1 MTARSREIGRTL
13 LTHAARGVVRSRCG
27 LMPAARRRAVF
38 AREWRD
44 ASERL
49 GGAFLKLGQMI
60 SVRPD
65 EFGDELADE
74 MAHLRDQV
82 APAPWASIAEVIAA
96 QLGEAPETIFASIDR
111 EPLASASVAQVHAA
125 TLRDAYRPVWGSELP
140 AGADVVLK
148 VIRPGAGEALLADIG
163 EARRLAAGALVRRV
177 LNGVDVGALLQ
188 EFETSVRRELD
199 LRVEGRVADRFA
211 FDFRHDDRIAVPRIV
226 WNLSA
231 PRVLTMERMYGW
243 RLSELDD
250 AELAGVDAHG
260 LAVHGATAFMRQ
272 VMLYGR
278 YHADLHPA
286 NLFVTPDSRIA
297 YLDFGI
303 VGHLTDAERGDIAQV
318 LAAFVYRDADRAL
331 RYSERL
337 GVHVPPDQ
345 VVAVRR
351 ELGELLDRTMGGAGG
366 SDFRHFGFGLLALL
380 RRHRIAIP
388 GGYGLLVKS
397 LATVE
402 GVARRLY
409 PDIDIM
415 EVARPFVTRMIGE
428 GVGSPDAL
436 RERLPAA
443 WRAAMREMLA

>member
-1 MTARSREIGRTL
+1 MTARSGLVTRTL
-13 LTHAARGVVRSRCG
+13 ARHLAVGVIRSHFG
-27 LMPAARRRAVF
+27 LVSVPVRRAVF
-38 AREWRD
+38 AREWRR
-44 ASERL
+44 AFEEL
-49 GGAFLKLGQMI
+49 GGAFIKLGQMV

-65 EFGDELADE
+65 EFGGELAGE
-74 MAHLRDQV
+74 MERLRDRV
-82 APAPWASIAEVIAA
+82 APVPFEDLVPVIESGLGARISESFATIDPVPLATASI
-96 QLGEAPETIFASIDR
+96 
-111 EPLASASVAQVHAA
+111 AQVHAA
-125 TLRDAYRPVWGSELP
+125 TLLAACRPVWGEELP
-140 AGADVVLK
+140 AGAQVVVK
-148 VIRPGAGEALLADIG
+148 VIRPGAADALRDDIA
-163 EARRLAAGALVRRV
+163 EARRLGRSAFVRRA
-177 LNGVDVGALLQ
+177 LRGVDVAGLLD
-188 EFETSVRRELD
+188 EFEQSVGRELD

-211 FDFRHDDRIAVPRIV
+211 FDFRHDPQIVVPRIV
-226 WNLSA
+226 WARTA
-231 PRVLTMERMYGW
+231 PQVLTMERMYGW
-243 RLSELDD
+243 RLSELDE

-278 YHADLHPA
+278 YHADLHPS
-286 NLFVTPDSRIA
+286 NLFVTPDGRIA

-331 RYSERL
+331 RYSANL
-337 GVHVPPDQ
+337 GVVVPPER

-351 ELGELLDRTMGGAGG
+351 ELGELLDATMGGG
-366 SDFRHFGFGLLALL
+366 STDFRHFGFGFLGLL
-380 RRHRIAIP
+380 RRNGIGIP
-388 GGYGLLVKS
+388 VGYGLLVKS

-428 GVGSPDAL
+428 SIGSPAKL
-436 RERLPAA
+436 QERLPAA

>member
-1 MTARSREIGRTL
+1 MSARSRQITGVLVGAALRGTV
-13 LTHAARGVVRSRCG
+13 AARFG
-27 LMPAARRRAVF
+27 LVSAPRRRAAF
-38 AREWRD
+38 ALEWRR
-44 ASERL
+44 AFERL

-65 EFGDELADE
+65 EFGEELAGE
-74 MAHLRDQV
+74 MERLRDQV
-82 APAPWASIAEVIAA
+82 APAPYESIAEVIERG
-96 QLGEAPETIFASIDR
+96 LGAKPGTLFASFAH
-111 EPLASASVAQVHAA
+111 EALASASVAQVHAA
-125 TLRDAYRPVWGSELP
+125 ILRDAYRPVWGEELP
-140 AGADVVLK
+140 AGAEVVVK

-163 EARRLAAGALVRRV
+163 EARRLGGSPLLRR
-177 LNGVDVGALLQ
+177 LLRGVDVAALLD
-188 EFETSVRRELD
+188 EFEDSVRRELD
-199 LRVEGRVADRFA
+199 LRVEGRIADRFA
-211 FDFRHDDRIAVPRIV
+211 FDFRPDPKIAVPRIV
-226 WNLSA
+226 WNLTS
-231 PRVLTMERMYGW
+231 PQVLTMERMYGW
-243 RLSELDD
+243 RLSELDE

-278 YHADLHPA
+278 YHADLHPS

-331 RYSERL
+331 RYSANL
-337 GVHVPPDQ
+337 GVHVPPDKID
-345 VVAVRR
+345 AVRH
-351 ELGELLDRTMGGAGG
+351 ELGDLLDATMGGGS
-366 SDFRHFGFGLLALL
+366 SDFRHFGFGFLALL

-428 GVGSPDAL
+428 SIGNPQL
-436 RERLPAA
+436 LQERLPAA

>member
-1 MTARSREIGRTL
+1 MSARSIRIAGTL
-13 LTHAARGVVRSRCG
+13 AVAAMRGTVGARFGLAPRS
-27 LMPAARRRAVF
+27 ARRAAF
-38 AREWRD
+38 ALEWRR
-44 ASERL
+44 AFERL

-65 EFGDELADE
+65 EFGDELAGE
-74 MAHLRDQV
+74 MERLRDQV
-82 APAPWASIAEVIAA
+82 APAPYEQIAA
-96 QLGEAPETIFASIDR
+96 VIEAGLGAAPRVLFASFD
-111 EPLASASVAQVHAA
+111 ETALASASVAQVHAA
-125 TLRDAYRPVWGSELP
+125 VLRQPYRPVWGDELP
-140 AGADVVLK
+140 AGAEVVVK
-148 VIRPGAGEALLADIG
+148 VIRPGAGEALLADID
-163 EARRLAAGALVRRV
+163 EARRLGRSWLLRRALR
-177 LNGVDVGALLQ
+177 GIDIAALLD
-188 EFETSVRRELD
+188 EFEESVRRELD
-199 LRVEGRVADRFA
+199 LRIEGRIADRFA
-211 FDFRHDDRIAVPRIV
+211 FDFRPDPKIVVPRIV
-226 WNLSA
+226 WSLSA
-231 PRVLTMERMYGW
+231 PQVLTMERMYGW
-243 RLSELDD
+243 RLSELDE

-278 YHADLHPA
+278 YHADLHPS

-331 RYSERL
+331 RYSANL
-337 GVHVPPDQ
+337 GVRVPPEK
-345 VVAVRR
+345 VAEVRR
-351 ELGELLDRTMGGAGG
+351 ELGELLDATMGGGS
-366 SDFRHFGFGLLALL
+366 SDFRHFGFGFLALL

-415 EVARPFVTRMIGE
+415 EVARPFVTRMIAESIGN
-428 GVGSPDAL
+428 PAL
-436 RERLPAA
+436 LQERLPAA
-443 WRAAMREMLA
+443 WRAAMRELLA

>member
-1 MTARSREIGRTL
+1 MSARSMQITRTL
-13 LTHAARGVVRSRCG
+13 FAAAALGIIRSRFG
-27 LMPAARRRAVF
+27 LASPSARRSAF
-38 AREWRD
+38 AIEWRR
-44 ASERL
+44 AFEKL
-49 GGAFLKLGQMI
+49 GGAFIKLGQMI

-65 EFGDELADE
+65 EFGDELAGE
-74 MAHLRDQV
+74 MECLRDRV
-82 APAPWASIAEVIAA
+82 AAVPFA
-96 QLGEAPETIFASIDR
+96 QLKPVIEASLGAPLASLYASID
-111 EPLASASVAQVHAA
+111 ETPLATASVAQVHAA
-125 TLRDAYRPVWGSELP
+125 VLASPYRPVWGEEMP
-140 AGADVVLK
+140 TGAEVVVK
-148 VIRPGAGEALLADIG
+148 VIRPGAADALRGDIV
-163 EARRLAAGALVRRV
+163 EARRLVGNALVRSILRGID
-177 LNGVDVGALLQ
+177 LGAMLD
-188 EFETSVRRELD
+188 EFAYALERELD

-211 FDFRHDDRIAVPRIV
+211 FDFRPDPKIVVPRIV
-226 WNLSA
+226 WTHAA

-243 RLSELDD
+243 RLSELGD

-278 YHADLHPA
+278 YHADLHPS
-286 NLFVTPDSRIA
+286 NLFVTPDNRIA

-318 LAAFVYRDADRAL
+318 LAGFVYRDADRAL
-331 RYSERL
+331 RYSANL
-337 GVHVPPDQ
+337 GVIVPPEK
-345 VVAVRR
+345 VATVRR
-351 ELGELLDRTMGGAGG
+351 ELGVLLDKTMGGG
-366 SDFRHFGFGLLALL
+366 STDFRHFGFGFLGLL
-380 RRHRIAIP
+380 RRNGIAIP

-428 GVGSPDAL
+428 SIGRPEVL
-436 RERLPAA
+436 QERIPRV

>member
-1 MTARSREIGRTL
+1 MSARSREIGRVL
-13 LTHAARGVVRSRCG
+13 ALHFARGAVRSRFG
-27 LMPAARRRAVF
+27 LIAPDHRRAVF
-38 AREWRD
+38 AHEWRV
-44 ASERL
+44 AFEAL

-74 MAHLRDQV
+74 LARLRDQV
-82 APAPWASIAEVIAA
+82 APAPFAAIAGVIEAE
-96 QLGEAPETIFASIDR
+96 LGRPPSALFATIDP
-111 EPLASASVAQVHAA
+111 EPLASASIAQVHAA
-125 TLRDAYRPVWGSELP
+125 TLAKGCRPVWGEELP
-140 AGADVVLK
+140 AGSEVVVK
-148 VIRPGAGEALLADIG
+148 VIRPGAGEALLADIS
-163 EARRLAAGALVRRV
+163 EARRLAGGRLVRRA
-177 LNGVDVGALLQ
+177 LRGIDVAALLD
-188 EFETSVRRELD
+188 EFEASVRRELD
-199 LRVEGRVADRFA
+199 LRVEGRIADRFA
-211 FDFRHDDRIAVPRIV
+211 FDFRRDPKIAVPRIV
-226 WNLSA
+226 WGRSA

-243 RLSELDD
+243 RLSELDE

-278 YHADLHPA
+278 YHADLHPS

-303 VGHLTDAERGDIAQV
+303 VGHLTDTERGDIAQV

-331 RYSERL
+331 RYSANL
-337 GVHVPPDQ
+337 GVVVPAEKVD
-345 VVAVRR
+345 AVRR
-351 ELGELLDRTMGGAGG
+351 ELGALLDATMGGGS
-366 SDFRHFGFGLLALL
+366 SDFRHFGFGFLALL
-380 RRHRIAIP
+380 RRHGIGIP

-428 GVGSPDAL
+428 SLGRPEML

>member
-1 MTARSREIGRTL
+1 MSARSRQITGVLVGAALRGTV
-13 LTHAARGVVRSRCG
+13 AARFG
-27 LMPAARRRAVF
+27 LVSAPRRRAAF
-38 AREWRD
+38 ALEWRR
-44 ASERL
+44 AFERL

-65 EFGDELADE
+65 EFGEELAGE
-74 MAHLRDQV
+74 MERLRDQV
-82 APAPWASIAEVIAA
+82 APAQYESIAEVIERG
-96 QLGEAPETIFASIDR
+96 LGAKPGTLFASFAH
-111 EPLASASVAQVHAA
+111 EALASASVAQVHAA
-125 TLRDAYRPVWGSELP
+125 ILRDAYRPVWGEELP
-140 AGADVVLK
+140 AGAEVVVK

-163 EARRLAAGALVRRV
+163 EARRLGGSPLLRR
-177 LNGVDVGALLQ
+177 LLRGVDVAALLD
-188 EFETSVRRELD
+188 EFEDSVRRELD
-199 LRVEGRVADRFA
+199 LRVEGRIADRFA
-211 FDFRHDDRIAVPRIV
+211 FDFRPDPKIAVPRIV
-226 WNLSA
+226 WNLTS
-231 PRVLTMERMYGW
+231 PQVLTMERMYGW
-243 RLSELDD
+243 RLSELDE

-278 YHADLHPA
+278 YHADLHPS

-331 RYSERL
+331 RYSANL
-337 GVHVPPDQ
+337 GVHVPPDKID
-345 VVAVRR
+345 AVRR
-351 ELGELLDRTMGGAGG
+351 ELGDLLDATMGGGS
-366 SDFRHFGFGLLALL
+366 SDFRHFGFGFLALL

-428 GVGSPDAL
+428 SIGNPQL
-436 RERLPAA
+436 LQERLPAA